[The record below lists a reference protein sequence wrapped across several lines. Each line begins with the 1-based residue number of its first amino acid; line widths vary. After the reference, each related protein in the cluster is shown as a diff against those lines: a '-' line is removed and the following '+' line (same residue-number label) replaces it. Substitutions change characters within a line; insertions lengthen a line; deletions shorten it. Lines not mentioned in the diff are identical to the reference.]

1 MGDIRSLKITTRRVN
16 SFEIFFLIPVYKSY
30 KSSTI
35 NSFKI
40 SSSSVSARHY
50 TLYDYLLLSIELLGG
65 GCGWGGLA
73 VAVAGAAAV
82 AVAGKEPTIFL
93 FFILMMINGRYV

>member
-1 MGDIRSLKITTRRVN
+1 VGDIRSLKVTTRRVN

-73 VAVAGAAAV
+73 AAVAG
-82 AVAGKEPTIFL
+82 AGKEPTIFL